1 MVLKNKAKLAKN
13 MVAENMASQSTEV
26 ERHLSLPSPCLLSG
40 IQWKNNKA
48 IGTNWNTGNSI

>member
-40 IQWKNNKA
+40 IQ
-48 IGTNWNTGNSI
+48 